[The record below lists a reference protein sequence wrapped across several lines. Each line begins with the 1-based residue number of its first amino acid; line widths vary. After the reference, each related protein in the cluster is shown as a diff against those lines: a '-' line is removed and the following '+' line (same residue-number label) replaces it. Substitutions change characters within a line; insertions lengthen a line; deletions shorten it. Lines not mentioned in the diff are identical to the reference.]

1 MVKLSSTEEE
11 NTEFLASLWQGYKY
25 LLLLIVVAVVGGLV
39 GWEAWNDN
47 RAYKLQS
54 SSDLYQSFLDS
65 VDNKDLN
72 ETKIAEKIL
81 DNYPNT
87 LYADLVNFHL
97 VQVNLEENKL
107 DESER
112 ILKKILEKHSSRWS
126 DDYNPVEATA
136 VLRLARVLIAKG
148 SPLQAI
154 ELIDGYPYIN
164 GAFLEVKGDAQVE
177 MSQFSEAKLNYLKAL
192 ESTQNTSIKSLI
204 KMKLADLGE

>member
-72 ETKIAEKIL
+72 ETNL
-81 DNYPNT
+81 FSLL
-87 LYADLVNFHL
+87 LY
-97 VQVNLEENKL
+97 
-107 DESER
+107 S
-112 ILKKILEKHSSRWS
+112 
-126 DDYNPVEATA
+126 
-136 VLRLARVLIAKG
+136 
-148 SPLQAI
+148 
-154 ELIDGYPYIN
+154 
-164 GAFLEVKGDAQVE
+164 
-177 MSQFSEAKLNYLKAL
+177 
-192 ESTQNTSIKSLI
+192 
-204 KMKLADLGE
+204 